1 MQSERVTFLT
11 SRDHKAALDA
21 YAKDS
26 GMSVGHVVR
35 EATSSYMA
43 RPMLSDESDRALELV
58 LPELEMALARWDRQI
73 DSMHVSLDKAI
84 AAVDR
89 ALAGDPA

>member
-1 MQSERVTFLT
+1 MQTERVTFLT

-21 YAKDS
+21 YAKES

-35 EATSSYMA
+35 EATSTYMA
-43 RPMLSDESDRALELV
+43 QPMRSDESDSALDLV
-58 LPELEMALARWDRQI
+58 LPELEAAVARWDRQI
-73 DSMHVSLDKAI
+73 DSMHASLDKAI

-89 ALAGDPA
+89 ALAGDAP